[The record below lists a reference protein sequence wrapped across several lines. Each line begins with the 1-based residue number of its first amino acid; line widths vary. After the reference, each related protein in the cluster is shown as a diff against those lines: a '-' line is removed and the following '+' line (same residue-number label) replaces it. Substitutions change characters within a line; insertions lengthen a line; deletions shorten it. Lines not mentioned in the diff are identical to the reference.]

1 MKRESLKY
9 LSKSDMMDI
18 IMSEPTT
25 ERRAFYKVAELV
37 HNKIQA
43 IIEEQGKC
51 DLMTYNGR
59 IQYAQL
65 EKEYIKWSKI
75 QENL

>member
-1 MKRESLKY
+1 MKSESLKY

-18 IMSEPTT
+18 IMSEPIT
-25 ERRAFYKVAELV
+25 ERRAFYKVTELV
-37 HNKIQA
+37 CNKIQA
-43 IIEEQGKC
+43 IVEEQTKC

-59 IQYAQL
+59 LQYAQL